1 MAEQLV
7 LRKRNR
13 DLNRVCTSYVVT
25 STMKFTLETC
35 DPVVANIRDSRG
47 NLIAVLTE
55 QSPSTV
61 VNAGGT
67 YNICLEGEGV
77 GTLWVQPWSD
87 GGEVEDC
94 CDELRAKDAELQNL
108 INSLETRV
116 TNIINGS
123 IETGC
128 CVALEQ
134 ELNDLKD
141 RVDAL
146 EQSGGASADCC
157 NELRQRLTV
166 VEGDITEL
174 KNRMTA
180 VENRVTTVEGD
191 ITNITN
197 QISQIAD
204 TNTVTTIVAGNNV
217 SVTDTGTDGNH
228 IYTISATGGS
238 GGGTLPIDF
247 DITNGA
253 NVQVQRNGNEF
264 TISATDTVP
273 DVDKAYV
280 DAAIAG
286 VADTNTVT
294 TLTAGTGISITDT
307 GTGGNH
313 AYTVSTSGGALPA
326 DFNITNGANVQVVKS
341 GNTYTIS
348 ATDTDTVPDVDK
360 AYVDAAIAGIGEAN
374 AHAAMPSDY
383 YEEVTLDSSGFF
395 IAPADGYLQVDSI
408 TTGNPAYTAIW
419 CYDSNDVTYFEEGNW
434 LSDQATGRH
443 VYAQIPVS
451 KGRKISI
458 YNYQCTFNA
467 LRFIYANGSVPANP

>member
-13 DLNRVCTSYVVT
+13 DLNRVCTSYSVT
-25 STMKFTLETC
+25 TTTKFTLETC
-35 DPVVANIRDSRG
+35 DPVVAYIRDSRG
-47 NLIAVLTE
+47 NVIAVLTE

-61 VNAGGT
+61 VTSNGT

-77 GTLWVQPWSD
+77 GTLWAQPWSN

-108 INSLETRV
+108 IDSLETRV

-123 IETGC
+123 VETGC
-128 CVALEQ
+128 CVALGQ
-134 ELNDLKD
+134 ELNNLKN

-146 EQSGGASADCC
+146 EQGGGASADCC

-174 KNRMTA
+174 KNRMTTA
-180 VENRVTTVEGD
+180 EGDITELKTRVTTVEGD

-197 QISQIAD
+197 QISQIDD

-217 SVTDTGTDGNH
+217 SVSDTGTNGNH
-228 IYTISATGGS
+228 VYTISATGGS

-253 NVQVQRNGNEF
+253 NVQVERNGNEF

-286 VADTNTVT
+286 IS
-294 TLTAGTGISITDT
+294 GT
-307 GTGGNH
+307 
-313 AYTVSTSGGALPA
+313 LPA

-374 AHAAMPSDY
+374 AHAAMPSKYFEELTFNRRPGSNNSFIDY
-383 YEEVTLDSSGFF
+383 YTS
-395 IAPADGYLQVDSI
+395 PADGFISIKCMSSGQSI
-408 TTGNPAYTAIW
+408 TYTIVGINNEDTKIFINSSPNVYPSGGNDRPSHT
-419 CYDSNDVTYFEEGNW
+419 F
-434 LSDQATGRH
+434 L
-443 VYAQIPVS
+443 PVS
-451 KGRKISI
+451 KGQKVTYSAD
-458 YNYQCTFNA
+458 YVYSAKAYFVYC
-467 LRFIYANGSVPANP
+467 NGSAPTNSNP

>member
-13 DLNRVCTSYVVT
+13 DLNRVCTSYSVT
-25 STMKFTLETC
+25 TTTKFTLETC
-35 DPVVANIRDSRG
+35 DPVVAYIRDSRG
-47 NLIAVLTE
+47 NVIAVLTE

-61 VNAGGT
+61 VTSNGT

-77 GTLWVQPWSD
+77 GTLWAQPWSNS
-87 GGEVEDC
+87 GEVEDC

-123 IETGC
+123 TETGC
-128 CVALEQ
+128 CVALER

-146 EQSGGASADCC
+146 EQGGGASADCC

-174 KNRMTA
+174 KNRMTTA
-180 VENRVTTVEGD
+180 EGDITELKTRVTTVEGD

-197 QISQIAD
+197 QISQIDD

-217 SVTDTGTDGNH
+217 SVTDTGTNGNH
-228 IYTISATGGS
+228 VYTISASGGS
-238 GGGTLPIDF
+238 GGGSLPIDF

-253 NVQVQRNGNEF
+253 NVQVERNGNEF

-286 VADTNTVT
+286 ISG
-294 TLTAGTGISITDT
+294 TLPS
-307 GTGGNH
+307 
-313 AYTVSTSGGALPA
+313 
-326 DFNITNGANVQVVKS
+326 DFNITNGANVQVTKS

-360 AYVDAAIAGIGEAN
+360 AYVDAAIAAIQTSIGGESS
-374 AHAAMPSDY
+374 AHAAMPSEY
-383 YEEVTLDSSGFF
+383 YEDFTLPARTSVTEFT
-395 IAPADGYLQVDSI
+395 APADGYIQIS
-408 TTGNPAYTAIW
+408 GKAYDKGYGFTIWTPVCEYVHSLWAAGEVYGYAPIAKGHTATIG
-419 CYDSNDVTYFEEGNW
+419 TYG
-434 LSDQATGRH
+434 LSSVQT
-443 VYAQIPVS
+443 S
-451 KGRKISI
+451 
-458 YNYQCTFNA
+458 
-467 LRFIYANGSVPANP
+467 RFYYCVGSVPTNPNP

>member
-77 GTLWVQPWSD
+77 GTLWVQPWSN

-94 CDELRAKDAELQNL
+94 CDELRQKDTELQNQ
-108 INSLETRV
+108 ITALETRV
-116 TNIINGS
+116 SNIISGS
-123 IETGC
+123 LETGC
-128 CVALEQ
+128 CDALGQ
-134 ELNDLKD
+134 ELSDLKD

-146 EQSGGASADCC
+146 EQGGGASADCC

-166 VEGDITEL
+166 VEGDITEI
-174 KNRMTA
+174 KNRMTT
-180 VENRVTTVEGD
+180 VEGDVTELKTRVTTVEGD

-197 QISQIAD
+197 QISQIDD
-204 TNTVTTIVAGNNV
+204 TNTVTTILAGNNV
-217 SVTDTGTDGNH
+217 SVTDTGTNGNH
-228 IYTISATGGS
+228 VYTISASGGS
-238 GGGTLPIDF
+238 GGGSLPIDF

-253 NVQVQRNGNEF
+253 NVQVERNGNEF

-286 VADTNTVT
+286 
-294 TLTAGTGISITDT
+294 IS
-307 GTGGNH
+307 
-313 AYTVSTSGGALPA
+313 GALPT

-360 AYVDAAIAGIGEAN
+360 AYVDAAIAAISGESS
-374 AHAAMPSDY
+374 AHAAMPSD
-383 YEEVTLDSSGFF
+383 VTETIVNNST
-395 IAPADGYLQVDSI
+395 APADGYV
-408 TTGNPAYTAIW
+408 
-419 CYDSNDVTYFEEGNW
+419 V
-434 LSDQATGRH
+434 SDCMTNSTSGIEHYSYLIIGELLFASESSGLHNHHMRI
-443 VYAQIPVS
+443 VLPVS
-451 KGRKISI
+451 KGETIRVVT
-458 YNYQCTFNA
+458 YNARIDNIIFV
-467 LRFIYANGSVPANP
+467 YANGSAPATPNP